1 MSSGAPPGEAAP
13 LEEAPP
19 PDWLPES
26 LNQGHVYRERIR
38 AADLRQL
45 DTLSSPDSVAG
56 VPTANPA
63 GVLSYLASRFTHSGA
78 ALWRQRLAAG
88 ELWRNGHQ
96 LRADGP
102 LAAGDRLDWHRPP
115 WKEQAVPGSW
125 NVLFDDGDLCVIDK
139 PSGLPVLPAGGFSE
153 HTLLRLLE
161 RRHGGDPAGV
171 PRPVHRLGRSTSGL
185 LVCARRPASR
195 AWLSALLRDSSS
207 SQRSGTGQH
216 GQRSCSKIYRALT
229 TPLPPDLAG
238 LAPGESLTI
247 TTPIGRRPHP
257 LLGTIWCAAE
267 TAEDPAALAAESR
280 LTLLQRRCG
289 ACLVAVAITTGR
301 PHQIRIH
308 TAALGAPLLG
318 DPLYQ
323 PGGTAHPAVLP
334 GAGGYH
340 LHAHRLSL
348 PLPGGGC
355 LELESPLPAV
365 LAYATEPM
373 TAGDSLRKAES
384 QSFASVPG

>member
-1 MSSGAPPGEAAP
+1 MPVLNEA
-13 LEEAPP
+13 
-19 PDWLPES
+19 S
-26 LNQGHVYRERIR
+26 IV
-38 AADLRQL
+38 
-45 DTLSSPDSVAG
+45 
-56 VPTANPA
+56 
-63 GVLSYLASRFTHSGA
+63 
-78 ALWRQRLAAG
+78 
-88 ELWRNGHQ
+88 
-96 LRADGP
+96 
-102 LAAGDRLDWHRPP
+102 
-115 WKEQAVPGSW
+115 
-125 NVLFDDGDLCVIDK
+125 FDDGDLLVLNK

-161 RRHGGDPAGV
+161 RRHGGDAAGV

-207 SQRSGTGQH
+207 QRTSAGHQE
-216 GQRSCSKIYRALT
+216 QRSCRKIYRALT
-229 TPLPPDLAG
+229 APLPPDLAE
-238 LAPGESLTI
+238 LAPGESLSI

-267 TAEDPAALAAESR
+267 PAEDPAALAAESR
-280 LTLLQRRCG
+280 LTLLQRRSG
-289 ACLVAVAITTGR
+289 ACLVDVAITTGR

-323 PGGTAHPAVLP
+323 AGGTAHPAVLP

-348 PLPGGGC
+348 PLPEGGC
-355 LELESPLPAV
+355 QELEAPLPAV
-365 LAYATEPM
+365 LVDATAPSSRR
-373 TAGDSLRKAES
+373 DSPQRQQQTPES
-384 QSFASVPG
+384 LPG